1 MKKFSFIA
9 LALALFIAG
18 CGSPEKSLKQAR
30 ELASKSR
37 HAEAV
42 ELFHQA
48 LKAPKGQPWLSSA
61 WLDLARS
68 EKALGKPAESKIDA
82 LKALDSAQND
92 PDRSAAAL
100 FLAELQAA
108 DKDYDAAEK
117 TLSRMGPAFEKDPRR
132 LAILNMIAQARGA
145 APLIQASEFLNLDAT
160 RMVVGK
166 VTSAPSID
174 PAAFPYVQHYVEKGK
189 DTKIPSPDGKR
200 MLWRGL
206 ASDGYFLYVSDAD
219 GKNQKK
225 LKDCKNAFQPAWAP
239 DSKRVLFSAI
249 DWKSGKRSLM
259 LYDLELAKKREGF
272 KSKKGVGSMAAFST
286 DGSKIAFVYS
296 GDLWLLNA
304 NGIGLTKVNLKDV
317 IKQNVKEARLLAWSR
332 DGSQLAYQPMGFKD
346 IFIVTFVRRAS

>member
-1 MKKFSFIA
+1 MKKFSFLI
-9 LALALFIAG
+9 LALALLVAG

-30 ELASKSR
+30 ELASKGR

-42 ELFHQA
+42 ELFHKA
-48 LKAPKGQPWLSSA
+48 LKAPQGQPWLSSA

-68 EKALGKPAESKIDA
+68 EKALGKPAEAKIDA
-82 LKALDSAQND
+82 LKALDAAQND
-92 PDRSAAAL
+92 PDRAAAAL

-108 DKDYDAAEK
+108 DKDYDGAEK
-117 TLSRMGPAFEKDPRR
+117 TLARMGPAAEKDPRR
-132 LAILNMIAQARGA
+132 LAILNMVAQARGA
-145 APLIQASEFLNLDAT
+145 APLVLVGEFLNLDAT

-166 VTSAPSID
+166 VATVAALD
-174 PAAFPYVQHYVEKGK
+174 TAAFPYVQRYVEKGK

-239 DSKRVLFSAI
+239 DSKRALFSAI

-259 LYDLELAKKREGF
+259 LYDLESGKKREGF